1 MGKSSYKWSHTARN
15 ITLVSGCMILA
26 SGCMILASAT
36 VRDIVGRLN
45 IDGLVFIQME
55 PHCEKYNIGLLLY
68 DIGLWLYDIGLC
80 NCEGYC

>member
-15 ITLVSGCMILA
+15 IILVSGCMILASGCMILA

-55 PHCEKYNIGLLLY
+55 PHCEK
-68 DIGLWLYDIGLC
+68 
-80 NCEGYC
+80 